1 MIEIID
7 EKEKEAAEREDD
19 RQDVVRKS
27 NNLITAK
34 YKSPLLE
41 NQLTSICI
49 SRAREQNGEYIATVT
64 SSELKRLFSLND
76 NNSKIYKRLYAVAKR
91 MAGRTISAE
100 DGHGNFSVIS
110 VIQEARYKDGV
121 FSVLFSKK
129 MKPLLFDLQGKYTSY
144 ALANI
149 LSFKS
154 DYSFRIYEIIR
165 KEMWRITKAVP
176 IVVKEYGLSEFKCM
190 IGMVN
195 MDSDKIQK
203 ALQEAPVD
211 WDKIV
216 EMAPE
221 KSYDN
226 WTDFRRYVLN
236 RAKEEILSQ
245 CDVCFDYSPV
255 KEGQGA
261 RVVGIKLFIKKND
274 VVNRAVDEKKAGIE
288 KLNDAYEHD
297 TYKLSPELVE
307 LIGHNDLKKK
317 DIQMFVNDAGGDNEL
332 VLKAIKKAD
341 EQEKINNYV
350 GWIRAC
356 IRSGGYDE
364 AVPVE
369 EGSAEKVR
377 VIKAMNE
384 NIEKE
389 ADVFAANYW
398 ERAKQGRQD
407 RFKDFV
413 AFLEDYRFTIDMLEA
428 LYSPA
433 QCGEMFI
440 KWIKGEDI
448 RPLFL

>member
-1 MIEIID
+1 MIEILSDEEKQQID
-7 EKEKEAAEREDD
+7 DSEGRNA
-19 RQDVVRKS
+19 VVRKD
-27 NNLITAK
+27 NTLIMAK

-64 SSELKRLFSLND
+64 SSELKKLFSLND
-76 NNSKIYKRLYAVAKR
+76 SNSKIYKRLHSVAKR

-129 MKPLLFDLQGKYTSY
+129 MKPLLFELQGKYTSY

-149 LSFKS
+149 LNFKS

-165 KEMWRITKAVP
+165 KEMWRISASTPV
-176 IVVKEYGLSEFKCM
+176 VVKEYGLSEFKCM

-195 MDSDKIQK
+195 MDSDRIQK

-211 WDKIV
+211 WDRIV

-226 WTDFRRYVLN
+226 WTDFRRYVVD
-236 RAKEEILSQ
+236 RAQEEILSQ

-261 RVVGIKLFIKKND
+261 RVIGIKLFIKKNRVINPD
-274 VVNRAVDEKKAGIE
+274 VDEKQAGIE
-288 KLNDAYEHD
+288 KLNDEYEHS
-297 TYKLSPELVE
+297 TYKSSPDLVE
-307 LIGHNDLKKK
+307 MIGHNELKKS
-317 DIQMFVNDAGGDNEL
+317 DIMMFLNDAAGDNEL

-341 EQEKINNYV
+341 GQPRVNNYV
-350 GWIRAC
+350 GWIRSC
-356 IRSGGYDE
+356 IRNGGYEDP
-364 AVPVE
+364 VPVE
-369 EGSAEKVR
+369 SGSSESGRRSDAINEELERDSDKFAASYWEKVKTGGQR
-377 VIKAMNE
+377 KFQE
-384 NIEKE
+384 
-389 ADVFAANYW
+389 FS
-398 ERAKQGRQD
+398 G
-407 RFKDFV
+407 
-413 AFLEDYRFTIDMLEA
+413 FLENNGFDVDMFEA
-428 LYSPA
+428 MYSPSE
-433 QCGEMFI
+433 CGEMFI
-440 KWIKGEDI
+440 KWVKGEKI
-448 RPLFL
+448 SLM